1 MNLDRKAAPDAESDE
16 GAAGSPGDRQRPRVV
31 LLVRCVLFDEHRVVL
46 HEVKYQQAGVK
57 CDCDVSNCS
66 YRRRR
71 NLNTLAPLVP
81 FTFVMAYQA
90 DLAYGNKRH
99 RIRGFFKINYGGVSC
114 RL

>member
-1 MNLDRKAAPDAESDE
+1 M
-16 GAAGSPGDRQRPRVV
+16 
-31 LLVRCVLFDEHRVVL
+31 
-46 HEVKYQQAGVK
+46 VKSSYGFKTNV
-57 CDCDVSNCS
+57 CS

-99 RIRGFFKINYGGVSC
+99 RIRGYKAKFMSVGNAFKFIMFFSGS
-114 RL
+114 